1 MKRVIS
7 LVVLVIALSGII
19 SFTIYTLN
27 HKGIKEE
34 VETKV
39 IKKIEKITSKM
50 SNKSLTEIYNVY
62 LNEKRH
68 KLKLE
73 YSLAKELDKEQLNL
87 SLILYFD
94 GEVIFDQII
103 LISNNSNLEELF
115 NDKEISDKIKITDNN
130 LNIITD
136 KNNEYFIINVGSYI
150 DKYVEK
156 YYIYDNKGN
165 ILTDNDGILIYDSSL
180 FYTSDNGDDLD
191 IFYDE
196 DRQVLAKLEENVL
209 YVFESKDND
218 DKFYLEEYKY
228 FIKEGKIYKEL
239 LNSYENIKLEK

>member
-130 LNIITD
+130 FNIITD

-228 FIKEGKIYKEL
+228 VIKEGKIYKEL

>member
-228 FIKEGKIYKEL
+228 VIKEGKIYKEL